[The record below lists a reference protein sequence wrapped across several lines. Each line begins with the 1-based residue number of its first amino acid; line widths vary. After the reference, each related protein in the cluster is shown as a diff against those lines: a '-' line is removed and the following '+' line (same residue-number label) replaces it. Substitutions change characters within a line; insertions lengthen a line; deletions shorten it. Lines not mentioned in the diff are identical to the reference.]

1 MGRKL
6 RVATQLA
13 ATIHGLSKAVRGLPL
28 RLITGR
34 SGSGTAACTA
44 GLAPPPG
51 SLKAWSATVS
61 LKRLCCIIS
70 CFDMLDKQNDFHTS
84 LISLIYLIMY
94 PSVSYSESFVLPGKC
109 LFVL

>member
-13 ATIHGLSKAVRGLPL
+13 VTIHGLSKAVRGLPL
-28 RLITGR
+28 RLITGH
-34 SGSGTAACTA
+34 SGSGTAACTT

-51 SLKAWSATVS
+51 SLKAITATVS

-70 CFDMLDKQNDFHTS
+70 IFSKNDKYD
-84 LISLIYLIMY
+84 LKARI
-94 PSVSYSESFVLPGKC
+94 VL
-109 LFVL
+109 